1 MSTPQHYVDI
11 TDILAQKARGR
22 QERASLSFAEKLAI
36 VDKLRRDIAPIIRAR
51 QARAWVIEQRA
62 RRPASAID
70 ELPLGASSSK
80 RTWRLPL
87 VGRWLKKAI

>member
-36 VDKLRRDIAPIIRAR
+36 VDKLRRDIAPIVRAR
-51 QARAWVIEQRA
+51 QARACVIEEKA
-62 RRPASAID
+62 RRPVSVVD
-70 ELPLGASSSK
+70 ELQLGASSSK

-87 VGRWLKKAI
+87 VGRWLKKAV